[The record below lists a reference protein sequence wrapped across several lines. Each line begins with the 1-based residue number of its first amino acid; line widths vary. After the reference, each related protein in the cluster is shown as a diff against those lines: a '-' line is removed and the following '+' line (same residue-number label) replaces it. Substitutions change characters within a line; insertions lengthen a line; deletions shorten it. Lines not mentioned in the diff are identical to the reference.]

1 MSNNPAYVE
10 SATAVDAAA
19 LKQRFANYTDGAN
32 PQSSSL
38 DRDSRTLESSLLH
51 SEGSKNMADITR
63 DEFNAKL
70 ETIEVRMDGR
80 VASIEAKIEGFMG
93 RLEEKF
99 SRMDD
104 RMTHIERDL
113 SDNKNEIAGQRQEFK
128 SLKTTMITT
137 GIGSVLAIVLGVA
150 AFNATVLSN
159 MVASFES
166 GKSTAAA
173 QAEVKRQSEE
183 TAALLKQIQGQINQA
198 PPVKK

>member
-1 MSNNPAYVE
+1 MSVI
-10 SATAVDAAA
+10 
-19 LKQRFANYTDGAN
+19 
-32 PQSSSL
+32 
-38 DRDSRTLESSLLH
+38 SRE
-51 SEGSKNMADITR
+51 EID
-63 DEFNAKL
+63 AKL

-80 VASIEAKIEGFMG
+80 VASIDGKVASIDAKIDSFMG

-113 SDNKNEIAGQRQEFK
+113 SATRQDYK
-128 SLKTTMITT
+128 SVKTTIITT
-137 GIGSVLAIVLGVA
+137 GVGAVLAIVFGVA

-166 GKSTAAA
+166 GKNTTAA

-183 TAALLKQIQGQINQA
+183 TANLLKQIQGQINA
-198 PPVKK
+198 PPTKK